1 MKGFL
6 DYLPGTSIL
15 HKMHPLIKIFV
26 SILIC
31 ASAFCSSSYF
41 FLIGIIIF
49 NIAMG
54 IVGNGRKEHN
64 GLLKRTLGI
73 LKGLF
78 KMSVFLFILQILI
91 IRRGEV
97 LIPVGKLIVLIF
109 GKLMKTE
116 ETIAKVSAYG
126 FTDIAVRNGLLLV
139 LRLTGATLPLSIL
152 ISVTNLNDLSN
163 TMVKSLHIPY
173 KYAFTFTSAIRF
185 IPVFSSEMTGII
197 ESQKARGVDFEIK
210 NPFKKV
216 GMILPL
222 CFPLLISSVRKIEST
237 ATAAELRGFYL
248 RTSKSCSKSYEIHA
262 YDIIFVLIGGALLAG
277 GIII

>member
-6 DYLPGTSIL
+6 DYLPGKTIL

-31 ASAFCSSSYF
+31 AAAFSSSNYF
-41 FLIGIIIF
+41 FLLGIILF
-49 NIAMG
+49 NIALG
-54 IVGNGRKEHN
+54 IIGNSRKEDD

-78 KMSVFLFILQILI
+78 KMSLFLFILQILVIRSGNVI
-91 IRRGEV
+91 IP
-97 LIPVGKLIVLIF
+97 IGKLITRIF
-109 GKLMKTE
+109 GKFIQDESTFTK
-116 ETIAKVSAYG
+116 ISAYG
-126 FTDIAVRNGLLLV
+126 FTDRAIRNGLLLV

-163 TMVKSLHIPY
+163 TMVKTLHIPY

-185 IPVFSSEMTGII
+185 IPVFSSEMSGII

-210 NPFKKV
+210 NPFKKF

-222 CFPLLISSVRKIEST
+222 CLPLLISSVRKIEST

-248 RTSKSCSKSYEIHA
+248 RNSKSCTKSYKLHF
-262 YDIIFVLIGGALLAG
+262 YDILFVIIGAGLLAG

>member
-6 DYLPGTSIL
+6 DYLNGNSVV
-15 HKMHPLIKIFV
+15 HKMHPLVKILA

-31 ASAFCSSSYF
+31 AASFCSSNYY
-41 FLIGIIIF
+41 FLIGVIVF
-49 NIAMG
+49 NVLMAA
-54 IVGNGRKEHN
+54 VGNGRKENN
-64 GLLKRTLGI
+64 GLLLRTLGI

-78 KMSVFLFILQILI
+78 KMSVFLFVLQILA
-91 IRRGEV
+91 IRTGN
-97 LIPVGKLIVLIF
+97 PVF
-109 GKLMKTE
+109 
-116 ETIAKVSAYG
+116 TIANFSI
-126 FTDIAVRNGLLLV
+126 TDVAIQKGLLLV
-139 LRLTGATLPLSIL
+139 LRLMGATLPLSIL

-163 TMVKSLHIPY
+163 TLVSVLHIPY

-185 IPVFSSEMTGII
+185 IPVFSLEMSGII

-210 NPFKKV
+210 NPFKKF

-248 RTSKSCSKSYEIHA
+248 RSVKSCSKSYKIHLR
-262 YDIIFVLIGGALLAG
+262 DIIFILISGLILALSIYLA
-277 GIII
+277 